1 MGKNLT
7 KLYKHNTLF
16 TYVKNSEITS
26 LQMLNSGSLVEV
38 GYSEFIGFFILL
50 DDSVIVFETIPAY
63 IDFAEKNLTFIGA
76 I

>member
-1 MGKNLT
+1 
-7 KLYKHNTLF
+7 
-16 TYVKNSEITS
+16 
-26 LQMLNSGSLVEV
+26 MLNSGSLVEV